1 MVLLVDD
8 VLGLPGTIGKII
20 FNTLLQT
27 VQKVSWVEYSRELKK
42 VLLQA
47 RHDYDEGKISKEK
60 FNEVE
65 TLIFKEMKMAKKFI
79 SG

>member
-1 MVLLVDD
+1 MALIVDD
-8 VLGLPGTIGKII
+8 VLALPGTIGKII
-20 FNTLLQT
+20 FNTLFQT

-47 RHDYDEGKISKEK
+47 RHDYDEGKIDKEK

-65 TLIFKEMKMAKKFI
+65 KYVFGEMKIAKRFI

>member
-1 MVLLVDD
+1 MALIVDD

-20 FNTLLQT
+20 FNTLFQT
-27 VQKVSWVEYSRELKK
+27 IQKVSWVEYSRELKK

-47 RHDYDEGKISKEK
+47 RHDYDEGKIEKET
-60 FNEVE
+60 FQEVE
-65 TLIFKEMKMAKKFI
+65 KYVFSEMKMAKKFI